1 MAGHPLRS
9 ATDRRLGRPLPHQ
22 LPNQTRVHLIPPEFF
37 PLSHAALWSYAVLA
51 VISNC
56 YPPVRGRLPTRYS
69 PVRHSV
75 TRIFIRRIKS
85 RCFVRLAC
93 VKHAASV
100 HPEPGSNSRWYMFLA
115 ASLLSNIIVL
125 QLCWRTTPFVPS
137 QESLGNSVPVYC
149 SGLTSFDVRSWKI
162 SLKNFQGLLSI
173 VQLSMFFFV
182 VAVSCDSFY
191 IISKRF
197 MFVNNFFIS
206 FLLLWSSSSRD
217 SFNRIP
223 YPSKLV
229 NSFFLCPLRDP
240 CMPLLS
246 LCLDQRTNV
255 ILSRLSRIV
264 NVVFI
269 FCAIQN
275 ILTLVQPSV

>member
-1 MAGHPLRS
+1 M
-9 ATDRRLGRPLPHQ
+9 
-22 LPNQTRVHLIPPEFF
+22 
-37 PLSHAALWSYAVLA
+37 
-51 VISNC
+51 
-56 YPPVRGRLPTRYS
+56 
-69 PVRHSV
+69 
-75 TRIFIRRIKS
+75 
-85 RCFVRLAC
+85 FV
-93 VKHAASV
+93 S
-100 HPEPGSNSRWYMFLA
+100 GS
-115 ASLLSNIIVL
+115 
-125 QLCWRTTPFVPS
+125 
-137 QESLGNSVPVYC
+137 ESLGNSVPVYC
-149 SGLTSFDVRSWKI
+149 SGSTSFDVRSWKI

-191 IISKRF
+191 IISKCF

-217 SFNRIP
+217 SFNRIT
-223 YPSKLV
+223 YSSRLV
-229 NSFFLCPLRDP
+229 NSFFIFHPLRL

-255 ILSRLSRIV
+255 ILPRLSWIV

-275 ILTLVQPSV
+275 ILTSVQPSV